1 MSRRIVAPRSQGR
14 GLARSGT
21 MKIVHKVAAVLIVA
35 LLAAVPAIADKAKS
49 LFAEGTDQEAHQHFD
64 KAYELYKQ
72 AYDLKPKDVTY
83 RAAYE
88 RMKFRAA
95 AEHVHSGQQLREAGK
110 LSEALAEFEAATK
123 IDPSNFMAVQEA
135 RRTKELI
142 DQQANPAEQ
151 PKGPPTLSERVRNAG
166 SPVELGAI
174 SSQPITLR
182 MSEDSKVVY
191 ETIGKLAGINI
202 LFDPDY
208 NGKRIKIDLNG
219 VSLTE
224 ALEITALQ
232 SKTFWRAVTQN
243 TIYVAADTTT
253 KRKEIEQQVLRT
265 FYLSNLSSSTELQ
278 DVSNV
283 LRTVL
288 EMQRLTPLPSQNAIV
303 VRGSVDQ
310 VALAEKVINDLDKA
324 RPEVLVEVAVMQ
336 VSRDKLRQLG
346 IQYPFST
353 TSNPT
358 VSLQN
363 NTGST
368 GSTGTSG
375 TTGTGSTP
383 TTTTSGLTLNDL
395 ANIDARNFQVSIPSA
410 SVAFLL
416 NDSNTKVIQNPQ
428 IRSLDGQK
436 ASLKIGER
444 IPVATGSFQPGI
456 GGVVGVNPLVNT
468 QFQYIDVGVNVDMT
482 PHVYQNRDVD
492 LKMMLEIS
500 AVDRYTSI
508 GGIQQP
514 VIGQR
519 KTELEVRLKE
529 GEVTLLGGILE
540 DSETKSMTG
549 LPWLSQVPVLRYLF
563 GQSQTERINNEVVF
577 ALIPHVVRGAD
588 INDFNTRALDVG
600 TQTQIGLRR
609 ESPPTATNV
618 STTPKVINGTQ
629 PSAPPASVVPPAS
642 NGQPASQEPP
652 QGGNTSPAQI
662 PPPQQTAQ
670 QNATGPMG
678 NQPPP
683 NLQPGTPTSIAPGP
697 VPNAQATKPAENVSP
712 TGANGNSG
720 PILSFDPPTIA
731 AATNQTFSVTVTLV
745 GGQNVFSVPAQ
756 ISFDPKL
763 MQLVNVTNGGA
774 LSADG
779 QTVALVHRED
789 QAAGSMQVTA
799 TRPPGTSGVSVNG
812 PVFTLTFLAKAPG
825 QGSLLINR
833 AMLRDATMAAMPAGG
848 SQAIVTIR

>member
-1 MSRRIVAPRSQGR
+1 MTKKTLTI
-14 GLARSGT
+14 
-21 MKIVHKVAAVLIVA
+21 AAVLLIG
-35 LLAAVPAIADKAKS
+35 LLAALPAVADKAKS
-49 LFAEGTDQEAHQHFD
+49 LFARGSDAEARQNYDQ
-64 KAYELYKQ
+64 AYDFYKQ
-72 AYDLKPKDVTY
+72 AYDLKPKDVSY

-95 AEHVHSGQQLREAGK
+95 AEHVHKGQQLRESGK
-110 LSEALAEFEAATK
+110 LAEAMAEFESAIK

-135 RRTKELI
+135 RRTKELM
-142 DQQANPAEQ
+142 DQQANPDQQ

-166 SPVELGAI
+166 SPVELAAI
-174 SSQPITLR
+174 SNQPITLR
-182 MSEDSKVVY
+182 MSSEDSKVVY
-191 ETIGKLAGINI
+191 ETIGKLAGINV
-202 LFDPDY
+202 LFDPEY
-208 NGKRIKIDLNG
+208 SSKRIKVDLNG
-219 VSLTE
+219 VSLAD
-224 ALEITALQ
+224 ALEIVALQ
-232 SKTFWRAVTQN
+232 SKTFWRTVTPN

-288 EMQRLTPLPSQNAIV
+288 ELQRLTPLPSQNAIV
-303 VRGSVDQ
+303 VRGSLDQ
-310 VALAEKVINDLDKA
+310 VALAEKVISDLDKA

-353 TSNPT
+353 SANPT
-358 VSLQN
+358 ISLQN
-363 NTGST
+363 PSSTTTTNTNT
-368 GSTGTSG
+368 NNG
-375 TTGTGSTP
+375 TTTP
-383 TTTTSGLTLNDL
+383 TTTSTGNLTLNDL

-410 SVAFLL
+410 SVAFLM

-444 IPVATGSFQPGI
+444 IPVATGSFQPGV

-500 AVDRYTSI
+500 AVDRFSSI
-508 GGIQQP
+508 GGIQPP

-519 KTELEVRLKE
+519 KTEMEVRLKE
-529 GEVTLLGGILE
+529 GEVTLLSGILE

-563 GQSQTERINNEVVF
+563 GQSQNERINNEVVF
-577 ALIPHVVRGAD
+577 ALIPHVVRGTD
-588 INDFNTRALDVG
+588 INDFNLKALDVG
-600 TQTQIGLRR
+600 TQSQIGLKRA
-609 ESPPTATNV
+609 SSTPATVPQVNSSRV
-618 STTPKVINGTQ
+618 MNGTS
-629 PSAPPASVVPPAS
+629 PSPV
-642 NGQPASQEPP
+642 
-652 QGGNTSPAQI
+652 
-662 PPPQQTAQ
+662 PPPQQTPAQ
-670 QNATGPMG
+670 PAGGM
-678 NQPPP
+678 QPPP
-683 NLQPGTPTSIAPGP
+683 QQQPGTQN
-697 VPNAQATKPAENVSP
+697 PNPQNQAATQSSP
-712 TGANGNSG
+712 QQPQASATAGA
-720 PILSFDPPTIA
+720 PILSFDPPTLN
-731 AATNQTFSVTVTLV
+731 AATNQTFAVNVSLV

-763 MQLVNVTNGGA
+763 LQLVNISNGGA
-774 LSADG
+774 LSSDG

-789 QAAGSMQVTA
+789 QNAGSIQVSA
-799 TRPPGTSGVSVNG
+799 TRPPGTAGVNVNG

-833 AMLRDATMAAMPAGG
+833 AMLRDPNQTAIPASG
-848 SQAIVTIR
+848 SQAVVTIR